1 MLGLEHLI
9 VPIAGTTGFTN
20 PKAATLTTKGVPITD
35 ASKLLFPINAVT
47 GTGEHGLLAAFLYH
61 LDRMAD
67 SFAQLNYPLALL
79 SMSNAH
85 EVADDL
91 REQADKIVQG
101 RMGSIFCKDM
111 RPQSV
116 IHRINEGITTSES
129 DTTTEQDVLHTRK
142 RNGQFWLCMIAA
154 MFVGSF
160 LGWWHSGSK
169 LESKK
174 RGLD

>member
-1 MLGLEHLI
+1 
-9 VPIAGTTGFTN
+9 
-20 PKAATLTTKGVPITD
+20 
-35 ASKLLFPINAVT
+35 
-47 GTGEHGLLAAFLYH
+47 
-61 LDRMAD
+61 MAD

-79 SMSNAH
+79 SMSFAQ
-85 EVADDL
+85 EVANDL

-116 IHRINEGITTSES
+116 IHRINEDITSES
-129 DTTTEQDVLHTRK
+129 DGSSTEQDILHTRK

-160 LGWWHSGSK
+160 LGWWQSGSK